1 MANYFSVPHLGAGS
15 LEVEGISSYLVR
27 MARAHGCSHW
37 QLARHLDV
45 WWDRNNCNQRVGRLP
60 RITQSG
66 VRIQLCGVG
75 SDTAKLVT
83 ALGAATGITSL
94 RSATILSLKQV
105 ISSTSIGA
113 LKSSRAWCPA
123 CYAEDARERGEV
135 YDRLLWALLPI
146 TRCSIHKTPLLQ
158 RCPSCESTQVYASG
172 AQLDECYVC
181 RANLRAIPPLHAP
194 LEHPGFGEQLL
205 HELVTACA
213 ENPNLTL
220 NREGMRLFFKRHRRD
235 LPPGDPLVNVRALG
249 SRSSKPS
256 LMSVLKFAT
265 AFGAS
270 LLDFQSSRPPDVT
283 HCLYDAASI
292 PSSRRSGRHSRS
304 VYLKVQAA
312 LKAALDN
319 PKSSPAFR
327 TFCAN
332 QNVSTGYVR
341 HNFSIEARRY
351 ADLRREYSQWRRE
364 SVTVAALEM
373 ANSGLIDDYRSG
385 RIKQLK
391 ELIRAVA
398 NASGVQ
404 TLTARKVV
412 EHCLSSDTAG
422 QASVKDATGA
432 GK

>member
-37 QLARHLDV
+37 QLARHLDA
-45 WWDRNNCNQRVGRLP
+45 WWDRNNCNQRVERLP

-75 SDTAKLVT
+75 SDTAKLVA
-83 ALGAATGITSL
+83 ALGAATGIISL
-94 RSATILSLKQV
+94 RSATILSLAPV

-123 CYAEDARERGEV
+123 CYAEDAREQGEV

-146 TRCSIHKTPLLQ
+146 TRCSIHKTPLLL

-172 AQLDECYVC
+172 ARLDECYVC
-181 RANLRAIPPLHAP
+181 RANLGAIAPPHTP
-194 LEHPGFGEQLL
+194 LEHPSFGEKLL

-213 ENPNLTL
+213 ENPDLTL

-235 LPPGDPLVNVRALG
+235 LPPGDPLFNVRALG
-249 SRSSKPS
+249 SRSNRPS

-270 LLDFQSSRPPDVT
+270 LLDFQSSRPPGVS
-283 HCLYDAASI
+283 HCLYVAASL
-292 PSSRRSGRHSRS
+292 PSSRRSGRHPRS
-304 VYLKVQAA
+304 VYLKVQVA
-312 LKAALDN
+312 LNSALEN
-319 PKSSPAFR
+319 PKSSAAFR

-332 QNVSTGYVR
+332 LDVSTGYVR
-341 HNFSIEARRY
+341 HNFPVEARKY
-351 ADLRREYSQWRRE
+351 ADLRREYSHWRRE
-364 SVTVAALEM
+364 SITVAALEM

-385 RIKQLK
+385 RIKQVK

-412 EHCLSSDTAG
+412 EHCLSSGPDERKG
-422 QASVKDATGA
+422 ASSASKIRR
-432 GK
+432 